1 MGDSAVERSGALTN
15 AARQGASHE
24 VEQGPEVSAP
34 AADATGR
41 AAGTEG
47 PNGPVDGDAQDT
59 PHRRRDTVVQALGRI
74 VEGMRDAD
82 PAMIEAAAVEL
93 SGKRRW
99 LAPLGY
105 VAGTLALVASGVKP
119 LIANWR
125 LTLIEVAP
133 AAWIWLSIWNLK
145 AHFLDERSVHP
156 VHGWVLIPLAAA
168 IVAVAIAAFFCNAI
182 FAFAIGG
189 DPPPRIRP
197 AMAKAR
203 ESIGLVLCWGILFG
217 IAQAAVLLWVSR
229 YGKFWYD
236 LSLSIV
242 VVGMMVSFVAVPAAI
257 LGKREQRTNKER
269 VGYAAVGG
277 ALSAIAATP
286 GFLFDRIGL
295 LMIGVHALRIPGFA
309 LLSVGVALQ
318 VAGTSSVKAVKLSTR
333 LSAPGEAGA

>member
-1 MGDSAVERSGALTN
+1 LTN
-15 AARQGASHE
+15 AAQQGPPGE
-24 VEQGPEVSAP
+24 VENGPAVSAP
-34 AADATGR
+34 AAGGAARPADGGDGTG
-41 AAGTEG
+41 
-47 PNGPVDGDAQDT
+47 DGDAGDA
-59 PHRRRDTVVQALGRI
+59 PLRRRDTAIRALGRI

-82 PAMIEAAAVEL
+82 PAMIEAAAVQL

-105 VAGTLALVASGVKP
+105 VAGTLALVATGVKP

-133 AAWIWLSIWNLK
+133 AAWIWLSMWNLK

-156 VHGWVLIPLAAA
+156 VHGWVLIPLALA

-189 DPPPRIRP
+189 EPPPRIRS
-197 AMAKAR
+197 ALAQAR
-203 ESIGLVLCWGILFG
+203 GHLGVVLRWGILFG
-217 IAQAAVLLWVSR
+217 IAHAFVLLWVSR

-236 LSLSIV
+236 FSLSIV
-242 VVGMMVSFVAVPAAI
+242 VVAMMVSFVAVPAAI
-257 LGKREQRTNKER
+257 LGKREKRTTKER

-295 LMIGVHALRIPGFA
+295 LMIGVHALRIPGIA

-333 LSAPGEAGA
+333 LSAPGEVGG